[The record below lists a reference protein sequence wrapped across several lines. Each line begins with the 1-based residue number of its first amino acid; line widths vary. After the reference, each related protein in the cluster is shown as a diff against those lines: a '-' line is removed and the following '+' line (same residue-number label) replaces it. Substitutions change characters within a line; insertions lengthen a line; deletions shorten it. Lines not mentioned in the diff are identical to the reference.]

1 MGEMKYI
8 TDNFRG
14 YQLRAIE
21 EFWNMTP
28 CDIRNYSNG
37 LGYAGDRFDIIP
49 DEVLGV
55 DLSPARVIREIEYL
69 FEETRE
75 DKDEA
80 DLNLLHN
87 MNIINNTCSR
97 VFLMKWLRRRI
108 IFDHYSAVAGLGA
121 VAFEK
126 EEENGYV

>member
-1 MGEMKYI
+1 MGEIKYI

-14 YQLRAIE
+14 YKLKAIE

-28 CDIRNYSNG
+28 VEISKSSNG
-37 LGYAGDRFDIIP
+37 CGPSGWKFDIIP
-49 DEVLGV
+49 DEILGV
-55 DLSPARVIREIEYL
+55 DLSPACIIHDIEYL
-69 FEETRE
+69 YGETKE

-87 MNIINNTCSR
+87 MNVINNACSR
-97 VFLMKWLRRRI
+97 IFLMKWLRRRI
-108 IFDHYSAVAGLGA
+108 IFDYYSAVADLGA

-126 EEENGYV
+126 GKEDE